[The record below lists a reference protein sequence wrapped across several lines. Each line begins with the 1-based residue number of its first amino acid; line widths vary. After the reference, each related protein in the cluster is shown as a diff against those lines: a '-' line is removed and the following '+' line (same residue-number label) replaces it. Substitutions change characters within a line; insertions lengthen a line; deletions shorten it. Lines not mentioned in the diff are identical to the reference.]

1 MNIWQRHL
9 PLSYKIFMLIAE
21 PRVSRLIQFGV
32 YLCMA
37 TAGIYTLFAPPKS
50 FEDIV
55 EPVFIYIMGAFILSG
70 AIFAF
75 VGVLPGIWWLERVG
89 LIALM
94 TGISIYAVIVISL
107 GSSPVGV
114 AVVLAFD
121 LTFALRWR
129 DIRQYQL
136 APREG

>member
-21 PRVSRLIQFGV
+21 PRVYRLIQFGV

-37 TAGIYTLFAPPKS
+37 TAGIYTLSSPPKS

-55 EPVFIYIMGAFILSG
+55 AQVFIYIMGAFILSG
-70 AIFAF
+70 AIFAA

-89 LIALM
+89 LIALV
-94 TGISIYAVIVISL
+94 TGISIYAVIVIAL

-121 LTFALRWR
+121 LTFAMRWM